1 MSKKKQDA
9 ADQALNEA
17 RQDVVDAL
25 PEIVRSLIK
34 KAKEGSYQHAKFLF
48 DFASGGA
55 SETDGASGNDD
66 SLAAF
71 LMKEL
76 KEEPSA

>member
-1 MSKKKQDA
+1 MPKKKQDH
-9 ADQALNEA
+9 ADEALCDA
-17 RQDVVDAL
+17 RYEVIDAL
-25 PEIVRSLIK
+25 PAIVRKLIE

-48 DFASGGA
+48 DFASSGGGHDA
-55 SETDGASGNDD
+55 GNSADD
-66 SLAAF
+66 NSLAAF